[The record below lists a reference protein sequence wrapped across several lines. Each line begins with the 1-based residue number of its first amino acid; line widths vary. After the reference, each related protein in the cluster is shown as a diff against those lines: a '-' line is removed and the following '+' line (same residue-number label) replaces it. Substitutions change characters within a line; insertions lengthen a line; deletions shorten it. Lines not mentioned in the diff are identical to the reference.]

1 MTRHVSK
8 AFDVIDHNVLL
19 NNFTSRPNNIPE
31 HIIVWLLDSLNGREQ
46 FVKIGNSI
54 SNTTLY

>member
-8 AFDVIDHNVLL
+8 AFDVIDHNLLL

>member
-1 MTRHVSK
+1 MTRYVSK